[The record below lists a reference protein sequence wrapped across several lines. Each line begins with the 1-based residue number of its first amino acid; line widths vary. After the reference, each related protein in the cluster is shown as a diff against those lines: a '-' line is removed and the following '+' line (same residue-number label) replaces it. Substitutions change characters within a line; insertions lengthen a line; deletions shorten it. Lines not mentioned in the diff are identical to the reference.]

1 MAEESGAQ
9 TQESPLAQEAP
20 SLRQIYPPAEGPGAV
35 PDLVLTCFT
44 ASRAQ
49 GTAIWTLPTLGPGHP
64 SLTGAQP
71 SHLLTVVPHGAPG
84 VTAAGWEAGG
94 GGLGLCW
101 LLHGLRSMTQLLP
114 DGTRDTGTG
123 WTGRSIQLGTDHGP
137 CHSRV
142 QPLRPSVTI
151 PRKFQK
157 PGSQRSHLRPPTPGR
172 QEH

>member
-1 MAEESGAQ
+1 MGVGHTQWAEPASSTQDAPNSQSISAQVVGGEESGAQ

-84 VTAAGWEAGG
+84 VTAAAWGQE
-94 GGLGLCW
+94 GLDRG
-101 LLHGLRSMTQLLP
+101 
-114 DGTRDTGTG
+114 
-123 WTGRSIQLGTDHGP
+123 
-137 CHSRV
+137 
-142 QPLRPSVTI
+142 
-151 PRKFQK
+151 
-157 PGSQRSHLRPPTPGR
+157 
-172 QEH
+172 